1 MLFPTFPMRTPE
13 FVPARVP
20 GLRPILDRWTQ
31 RAAGVV
37 PVSDRTFAVPHPT
50 VLQSSLGETLQ
61 AHYATVIE
69 GLAMGEWVE
78 SHLGAA
84 QAAAGYSMGL
94 YSALAHAGALSFED
108 VLRLVTHVC
117 ETAHAT
123 TPPGSW
129 AVGAVV
135 GLPPEAVRDLA
146 AAHHLEV
153 TDRYGSTTWL
163 LTGQR
168 DVVIAALDA
177 ALGQGA
183 PATRLLPLTA
193 PFHASVLSPLES
205 SLQSLVHSVSWT
217 TPRLPIVSAITLEP
231 LRTGDDLAH
240 EVVRNAAHPM
250 NWYGTIE
257 RLISLG
263 GRTFVEC
270 GASTSLADIIREDFA
285 TQGLGR
291 DFRTFESES

>member
-1 MLFPTFPMRTPE
+1 
-13 FVPARVP
+13 
-20 GLRPILDRWTQ
+20 
-31 RAAGVV
+31 
-37 PVSDRTFAVPHPT
+37 
-50 VLQSSLGETLQ
+50 
-61 AHYATVIE
+61 
-69 GLAMGEWVE
+69 
-78 SHLGAA
+78 
-84 QAAAGYSMGL
+84 
-94 YSALAHAGALSFED
+94 
-108 VLRLVTHVC
+108 
-117 ETAHAT
+117 
-123 TPPGSW
+123 W

-135 GLPPEAVRDLA
+135 GLPPQAVRDLA

-168 DVVIAALDA
+168 DVVVAALDA

-257 RLISLG
+257 RLIS
-263 GRTFVEC
+263 
-270 GASTSLADIIREDFA
+270 
-285 TQGLGR
+285 
-291 DFRTFESES
+291 

>member
-1 MLFPTFPMRTPE
+1 MRTPE
-13 FVPARVP
+13 FDPARVS
-20 GLRPILDRWTQ
+20 GLRAIVDRWTA
-31 RAAGVV
+31 RAARVV
-37 PVSDRTFAVPHPT
+37 PVSERTFAVPHPT
-50 VLQSSLGETLQ
+50 VLQASLGETLQ

-69 GLAMGEWVE
+69 GVAVGEWIE
-78 SHLGAA
+78 AQLGPARS
-84 QAAAGYSMGL
+84 AAGYSMGL
-94 YSALAHAGALSFED
+94 YSALAHTGALPFED

-117 ETAHAT
+117 ESAHDT
-123 TPPGSW
+123 TPPGAW

-135 GLPPEAVRDLA
+135 GLPPDAVRALA

-153 TDRYGSTTWL
+153 TDRYGATTWL

-168 DVVIAALDA
+168 DVVVAALDA
-177 ALGQGA
+177 ALAQGA

-205 SLQSLVHSVSWT
+205 SLQSLVQSVSWAV
-217 TPRLPIVSAITLEP
+217 PRMPIVSATTLEP
-231 LRTGDDLAH
+231 LRTEDDLAL